1 MVFSRRV
8 EHITYK
14 KKPTEV
20 IIYSAHDTQEMM
32 DGLKELTNKN
42 GRVSDYDLFTGT
54 NFDSW
59 SGASSKEEAWELL
72 RHGTNNTKLMKD
84 VKSYVDEV
92 NGGIKLKKYRDI
104 EYRPFGCAPCV
115 PKLLSGNPNCMILP
129 KKSPVKTRILKVLVD
144 CGVSAYFS
152 AEDYRRIGSIIARA
166 IADIEQSG
174 YRVRLHAVDVSHNRT
189 DPSKI
194 LCTHVMIKGEHEP
207 INLQRL
213 LYPISEASFLRHLGF
228 TTVNRADGWSN
239 SYQLYPILDQDNN
252 PEDRKALYDAINGE
266 DSIMLRMQNLGNK
279 LKKGDKEDVKEVIKM
294 IFKSEDELIQRGN

>member
-8 EHITYK
+8 ENISYK
-14 KKPTEV
+14 GKPTEV

-32 DGLKELTNKN
+32 DGLKTLTVKN
-42 GRVSDYDLFTGT
+42 TDVKAYDLFTGHH
-54 NFDSW
+54 FDEW
-59 SGASSKEEAWELL
+59 SGAKNREEAWELL

-84 VKSYVDEV
+84 VKSYIDEV
-92 NGGIKLKKYRDI
+92 NGGVKVQKYREID
-104 EYRPFGCAPCV
+104 YRPFGCAPCV
-115 PKLLSGNPNCMILP
+115 PRLLSGNPNCMILP

-189 DPSKI
+189 TPSKI
-194 LCTHVMIKGEHEP
+194 LCTHVMIKGENEP
-207 INLQRL
+207 MNLQRL

-228 TTVNRADGWSN
+228 TAVNRADGWSN
-239 SYQLYPILDQDNN
+239 SYSLYPILDQDNN
-252 PEDRKALYDAINGE
+252 PEDRQRLYDAINGE
-266 DSIMLRMQNLGNK
+266 DSIMLRMQYLGNK
-279 LKKGDKEDVKEVIKM
+279 LKKGDKDDVKEVVKM
-294 IFKSEDELIQRGN
+294 IFKSDDELIQRGS